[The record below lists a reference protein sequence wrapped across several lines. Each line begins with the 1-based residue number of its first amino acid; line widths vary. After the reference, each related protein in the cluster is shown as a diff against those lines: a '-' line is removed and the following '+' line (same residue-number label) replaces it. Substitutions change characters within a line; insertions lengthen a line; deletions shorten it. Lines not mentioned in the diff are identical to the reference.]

1 MIRRESFSLEVMK
14 PVYNQQLSILSQLE
28 RIQGLQ
34 NQLSTALE
42 ANCYD
47 QDQFL
52 TRLSF
57 ELEHQLV
64 LLRERLVSP

>member
-1 MIRRESFSLEVMK
+1 MK
-14 PVYNQQLSILSQLE
+14 NLRNQEKSILTQLD

-42 ANCYD
+42 ANCDD

-52 TRLSF
+52 ARLSF

-64 LLRERLVSP
+64 LLRESLAS

>member
-1 MIRRESFSLEVMK
+1 MK
-14 PVYNQQLSILSQLE
+14 NLRNQEKSILTQLD

-52 TRLSF
+52 ARLSF

-64 LLRERLVSP
+64 LLRESLAS